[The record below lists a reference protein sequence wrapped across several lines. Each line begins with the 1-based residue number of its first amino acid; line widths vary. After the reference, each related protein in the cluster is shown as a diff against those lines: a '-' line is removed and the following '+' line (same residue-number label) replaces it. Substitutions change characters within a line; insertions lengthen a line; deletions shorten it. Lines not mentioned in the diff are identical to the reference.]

1 MLKRTISG
9 AVYVAIVVG
18 FFLLREY
25 VDYRLFNILIG
36 FFSLVGT
43 YEVARA
49 LKEHIL
55 KFWDVI
61 CLVFGLLIVPYFTF
75 ITYKTGAYE
84 GVIYSSAFTV
94 FLCLVALVWTLVS
107 KNKIKTFLVTLVP
120 LLYPSA
126 LLLVWCFINE
136 IPFGFIGLLL
146 IFVISALSD
155 TFAYLVGMT
164 YGKIRK
170 GNVKKLCSKLSPKKT
185 VAGAIGAL
193 VGGMVGGIVVA
204 LIFSQDLIIFA
215 VIGLIGSVFT
225 QIGDLFESY
234 IKRRVG
240 IKDMGNIMPGHGGV
254 MDRIDGMVFVGV
266 LVFSYFLITLYV

>member
-9 AVYVAIVVG
+9 AVYVAIVLA

-25 VDYRLFNILIG
+25 VDYRIFNILIG
-36 FFSLVGT
+36 FFLAVGT
-43 YEVARA
+43 KEVARA

-61 CLVFGLLIVPYFTF
+61 CFAFGIIIVPYFTF
-75 ITYKTGAYE
+75 IAYNTGAYE
-84 GVIYSSAFTV
+84 GALYCSAFTL
-94 FLCLVALVWTLVS
+94 FIIIVAFVWTLIS
-107 KNKIKTFLVTLVP
+107 KSKIKTFLVTLVP
-120 LLYPSA
+120 LLYPSV
-126 LLLVWCFINE
+126 LLGFWCLINE
-136 IPFGFIGLLL
+136 MEFGLIGLLL

-155 TFAYLVGMT
+155 TFAYLIGMT

-170 GNVKKLCSKLSPKKT
+170 GNVKKLCPKLSPKKT
-185 VAGAIGAL
+185 VAGAIGGL
-193 VGGMVGGIVVA
+193 VGGVVGSIIIAVIFNQDL
-204 LIFSQDLIIFA
+204 LIFAL
-215 VIGLIGSVFT
+215 IGLIGSVFT

-254 MDRIDGMVFVGV
+254 MDRFDSVVFIAPL
-266 LVFSYFLITLYV
+266 LVAAIMLY